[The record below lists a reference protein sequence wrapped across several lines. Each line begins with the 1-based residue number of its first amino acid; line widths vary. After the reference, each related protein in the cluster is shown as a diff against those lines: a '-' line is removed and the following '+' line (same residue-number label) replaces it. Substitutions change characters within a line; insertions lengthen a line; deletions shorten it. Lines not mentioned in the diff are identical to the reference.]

1 MMRTLVS
8 AVFAALSA
16 CVLVSPASAESI
28 DASAFSCKE
37 LTDAL
42 GSSAENDQYGA
53 TVLLYWMHGYLATEE
68 QGTVVDFDQMLKA
81 FEKTTAFCAENPNIG
96 VMTASEKFMGE
107 NLAAA
112 GKEAI
117 DLSVIKCEKV
127 VNSDNNDAQGLGQ
140 IMMWLA
146 GYHAS
151 YEENTV
157 IDLDKFDTDTKKI
170 GSYCGQNLQVGFY
183 TATEKFM
190 STSEE

>member
-1 MMRTLVS
+1 MMRNLVS
-8 AVFAALSA
+8 AVFAALSLFA
-16 CVLVSPASAESI
+16 LNTPASAESI

-42 GSSAENDQYGA
+42 NSADESDQYGA

-68 QGTVVDFDQMLKA
+68 QGTVVDFDQALKA
-81 FEKTTAFCAENPNIG
+81 FERTAEFCAQNPNIG
-96 VMTASEKFMGE
+96 VMTASQKYMGE

-112 GKEAI
+112 GKDAI

-127 VNSDNNDAQGLGQ
+127 INSDKDDAQGLGQ

-151 YEENTV
+151 YDENTV
-157 IDLDKFDTDTKKI
+157 IDLDKFDTDTNKI
-170 GSYCGQNLQVGFY
+170 GSYCGENLQVGFY
-183 TATEKFM
+183 TASEKFM
-190 STSEE
+190 NSSDE